1 MKLAMAQVSMDLDMD
16 GNYQKTLDFMKKAKG
31 SDLLFFPEIQWTPF
45 FPQYEEKDLKNCL
58 GKQIDDFCLT
68 LDDQRIT
75 KMKELCREYEMYL
88 SPNLYIEQDEKRYD
102 MSLMINSKGEL
113 DGFSKM
119 VHILNAKNFYEKYYY
134 TPSED
139 GFMVFDT
146 PFGKVG
152 IVICFDR
159 HLPESVR
166 TCALKGAELII
177 IPTANTKDEPLEMFE
192 WELRV
197 QAYHNNVFIAMCNRV
212 GKEGNMDFAGESL
225 VVDCDGNVVFK
236 SDDKEQLITVDI
248 DLSKCKESRK
258 NRPYI
263 TLYRPEM
270 YF

>member
-1 MKLAMAQVSMDLDMD
+1 
-16 GNYQKTLDFMKKAKG
+16 
-31 SDLLFFPEIQWTPF
+31 
-45 FPQYEEKDLKNCL
+45 
-58 GKQIDDFCLT
+58 
-68 LDDQRIT
+68 
-75 KMKELCREYEMYL
+75 
-88 SPNLYIEQDEKRYD
+88 

-113 DGFSKM
+113 DGVSKM

-139 GFMVFDT
+139 GFKVFDT

-212 GKEGNMDFAGESL
+212 GKEGSMDFAGESI
-225 VVDCDGNVVFK
+225 VIDCDGNVVSK

-263 TLYRPEM
+263 TLHRPEM

>member
-16 GNYQKTLDFMKKAKG
+16 TNYHKTLDFIKKAQG

-45 FPQYEEKDLKNCL
+45 FPQYEKKDLKTCL
-58 GKQIDDFCLT
+58 NKNIEDFCLT
-68 LDDQRIT
+68 LEDSRVS
-75 KMKELCREYEMYL
+75 KMKELCKEYDMYL
-88 SPNLYIEQDEKRYD
+88 SPNLYIEQNNKRYD

-113 DGFSKM
+113 DGVSKM

-139 GFMVFDT
+139 GFKVFDT

-212 GKEGNMDFAGESL
+212 GKEGSMDFAGESI
-225 VVDCDGNVVFK
+225 VIDCDGNVVSK

-263 TLYRPEM
+263 TLHRPEM